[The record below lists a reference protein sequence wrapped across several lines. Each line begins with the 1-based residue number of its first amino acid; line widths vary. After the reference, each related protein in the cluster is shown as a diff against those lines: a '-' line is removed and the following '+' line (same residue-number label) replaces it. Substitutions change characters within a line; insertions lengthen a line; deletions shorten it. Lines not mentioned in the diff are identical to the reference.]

1 MNVILSG
8 ASGRMG
14 KAVREACREDGIP
27 IAFGVDIICG
37 DMDGLQVY
45 PSFDACPAP
54 PENAVIIDFSLPSA
68 IVGLTDYAKRYALP
82 CVLAATGYDDE
93 QLRLISDTAA
103 KIPVFRSGN
112 MSLGVCAVRAAARV
126 LSDILEGY
134 DIEIIEKHHNK
145 KKDAPS
151 GTALALYESVRRADS
166 ELIPDR
172 AALNRPRKENEIG
185 ISSIRGGTVTGE
197 HEIGFYGPDET
208 VLITH
213 RAQSRA
219 IFAAGALKAA
229 AFLKDQAPGL
239 YGMDDLT
246 AALTGRGSR

>member
-14 KAVREACREDGIP
+14 KAVREASREAGIP
-27 IAFGVDIICG
+27 IAFGVDKISG
-37 DMDGLQVY
+37 DMDGLKVY
-45 PSFDACPAP
+45 PSFENCPPP

-68 IVGLTDYAKRYALP
+68 IDGLTDYAKRSSVP

-93 QLRLISDTAA
+93 QLRLISETAA

-112 MSLGVCAVRAAARV
+112 MSLGVCAVRAAAKV
-126 LSDILEGY
+126 LSDILAGY

-166 ELIPDR
+166 ELILDR

-246 AALTGRGSR
+246 DALTSRA

>member
-1 MNVILSG
+1 MNLILSG

-14 KAVREACREDGIP
+14 KAVREASREAGIP
-27 IAFGVDIICG
+27 IAFGVDKISG
-37 DMDGLQVY
+37 DMDGLKVY
-45 PSFDACPAP
+45 PSFDACPVP

-68 IVGLTDYAKRYALP
+68 IGGLTDYAKHFSVP

-93 QLRLISDTAA
+93 QLRLISETAA

-126 LSDILEGY
+126 LSDILAGY

-166 ELIPDR
+166 ELILDR

-229 AFLKDQAPGL
+229 AFLKEQAPGL

-246 AALTGRGSR
+246 DALTGRASR

>member
-14 KAVREACREDGIP
+14 KAVREASREAGIP
-27 IAFGVDIICG
+27 IAFGVDKISG
-37 DMDGLQVY
+37 DMDGLKVY
-45 PSFDACPAP
+45 PSFENCPPP

-68 IVGLTDYAKRYALP
+68 IGGLTDYAKRSSVP

-93 QLRLISDTAA
+93 QLRLISETAA

-126 LSDILEGY
+126 LSDILAGY

-166 ELIPDR
+166 ELILDR

-246 AALTGRGSR
+246 DALTGRA

>member
-14 KAVREACREDGIP
+14 KAVREASREAGIP
-27 IAFGVDIICG
+27 IAFGVDIISG
-37 DMDGLQVY
+37 DMDGLKVY
-45 PSFDACPAP
+45 PSFENCPPP

-68 IVGLTDYAKRYALP
+68 ICGLTDYAKRFSVP
-82 CVLAATGYDDE
+82 CVLAATGYDDDE
-93 QLRLISDTAA
+93 LRLISQTAA

-112 MSLGVCAVRAAARV
+112 MSLGVCAVRAAAKV
-126 LSDILEGY
+126 LADILAGY

-166 ELIPDR
+166 VLVPDR
-172 AALNRPRKENEIG
+172 AALDRPRKENEIG

-229 AFLKDQAPGL
+229 AFLKDRAPGL

-246 AALTGRGSR
+246 DALTGRA